1 MNQEPRLPE
10 AEEPQMPSPETEE
23 KQTKPSPLL
32 RLASSL
38 FDVVE
43 MFSLAVLV
51 VILIFTF
58 ALRLCR
64 VDGSSMENTLHE
76 GENLLISDLF
86 YTPRQNDVVVFHL
99 TEPTSP
105 KNLQKTLVKRVIA
118 TEGQTVRID
127 FGTGEIYIDGVLY
140 DDPYRCLKTASGR
153 PTDAYLNTADADY
166 RFTDNPHFDAEANV
180 LTATVPEGHVFVM
193 GDNRNWSRDSRDSDI
208 GFVDTRCI
216 LGRVLLRLDPFTV
229 FSAE

>member
-1 MNQEPRLPE
+1 MNQEPRLPK
-10 AEEPQMPSPETEE
+10 AEEPQLPSPETEE
-23 KQTKPSPLL
+23 KQTKPAPLL

-105 KNLQKTLVKRVIA
+105 KNLQKH
-118 TEGQTVRID
+118 
-127 FGTGEIYIDGVLY
+127 
-140 DDPYRCLKTASGR
+140 P
-153 PTDAYLNTADADY
+153 
-166 RFTDNPHFDAEANV
+166 
-180 LTATVPEGHVFVM
+180 
-193 GDNRNWSRDSRDSDI
+193 
-208 GFVDTRCI
+208 
-216 LGRVLLRLDPFTV
+216 
-229 FSAE
+229 

>member
-1 MNQEPRLPE
+1 MNQEPHIPE
-10 AEEPQMPSPETEE
+10 AEELPMPSPQE
-23 KQTKPSPLL
+23 KPNKPPALSQF
-32 RLASSL
+32 ASSL
-38 FDVVE
+38 FDAVE
-43 MFSLAVLV
+43 MFAWAVFA

-64 VDGSSMENTLHE
+64 VDGSSMENTLHD

-105 KNLQKTLVKRVIA
+105 KSLQKTLVKRVIA

-127 FGTGEIYIDGVLY
+127 FSTGEIYVDGVLY
-140 DDPYRCLKTASGR
+140 DDPYRCLKNASGR
-153 PTDAYLNTADADY
+153 PTDAYLHTADADY
-166 RFTDNPHFDAEANV
+166 RFTDNPHFDTEANI

-229 FSAE
+229 FSAD

>member
-1 MNQEPRLPE
+1 MNQEPRLPK
-10 AEEPQMPSPETEE
+10 AEEPQLPSPETEE
-23 KQTKPSPLL
+23 KQTKPAPLL

-76 GENLLISDLF
+76 GESLLISDLF

-118 TEGQTVRID
+118 TEGQDVVIHFATK
-127 FGTGEIYIDGVLY
+127 EIYVDGVLY
-140 DDPYRCLKTASGR
+140 ADSHRILKNLSGR
-153 PTDAYLNTADADY
+153 ILDYYYLY
-166 RFTDNPHFDAEANV
+166 AEHSYDGM
-180 LTATVPEGHVFVM
+180 TQTFSATVPEGHLFVL
-193 GDNRNWSRDSRDSDI
+193 GDNRNNSKDSRDTEI
-208 GFVDTRCI
+208 GFVDSRCV
-216 LGRVLLRLDPFTV
+216 LGKAIARISPFTI
-229 FSAE
+229 FS